1 MIYPYLGVW
10 PEIADDAFIAPNA
23 TIIGDV
29 KIGSGSSIWFGCVLR
44 GDAAG
49 IVIGKNSNLQDH
61 TIVHG
66 TEGAPK
72 IMIGDD
78 VLIGHRAIIHGAN
91 LETFSFVGMAATLLD
106 DVVVEGGGMV
116 AAGAMV
122 TPGKRIKSGE
132 VWGGTPAK
140 FLRPMKQEETD
151 HLPHGTENY
160 RRLGS
165 EYIDML
171 REIEGEKSYNV
182 E

>member
-1 MIYPYLGVW
+1 MSGMIYSYMGVW

-23 TIIGDV
+23 AIIGDV

-44 GDAAG
+44 GDATG

-61 TIVHG
+61 TVVHG

-78 VLIGHRAIIHGAN
+78 VLVGHRAI
-91 LETFSFVGMAATLLD
+91 FSFVGMAATILD

-122 TPGKRIKSGE
+122 TPGKRIKKGE

-140 FLRPMKQEETD
+140 YMRQMKQSEID
-151 HLPHGTENY
+151 QLPHGTENY

-171 REIEGEKSYNV
+171 RELEGNN
-182 E
+182 